1 MQFSI
6 HIMIGLTQ
14 SRTNQS
20 MHVINLAH
28 FHSYGELH
36 LYASYKY
43 VLGYLDELFESL
55 FVIIL

>member
-6 HIMIGLTQ
+6 HIMIGLTL
-14 SRTNQS
+14 SHTNQS

-28 FHSYGELH
+28 FHSYREFTCMPR
-36 LYASYKY
+36 ANMF
-43 VLGYLDELFESL
+43 LGYVEELFESF